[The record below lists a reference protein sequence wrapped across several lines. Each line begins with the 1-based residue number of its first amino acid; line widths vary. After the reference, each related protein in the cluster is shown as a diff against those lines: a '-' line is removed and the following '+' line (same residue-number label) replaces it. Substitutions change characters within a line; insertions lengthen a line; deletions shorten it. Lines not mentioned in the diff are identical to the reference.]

1 MENRENRKGTL
12 NNIMYYNGPF
22 WTVDT
27 MFYTVLLKDDLA
39 KYAYFTLKNVDM
51 ESYNSG
57 AALPSMT
64 TDILYHL
71 KIIVPDDNTLE
82 WFDRFIDGVFK
93 QTEAVKKLNENLIR
107 QRDLLLPRLM
117 SGKLEV

>member
-1 MENRENRKGTL
+1 MKKL
-12 NNIMYYNGPF
+12 
-22 WTVDT
+22 
-27 MFYTVLLKDDLA
+27 
-39 KYAYFTLKNVDM
+39 DM

-64 TDILYHL
+64 TDILNRMKFIIPSSDIL
-71 KIIVPDDNTLE
+71 KNFDELIETL
-82 WFDRFIDGVFK
+82 F
-93 QTEAVKKLNENLIR
+93 QKKTQLLSINENLTC